1 MSLRQI
7 RLFSYALTL
16 IFIACAVMVFK
27 LSYAASASNEA
38 LKLTLNLR
46 FINESLDFNVK
57 NNILT
62 RNFDVLGKDVQN
74 FDGNLTEL
82 AKISSDARVAKFYDL
97 TPEISRLRENFEKK
111 IRVID
116 RSNFISAGIKTI
128 VVGGKYEISR
138 LGDAKGLKKLFF
150 KLENFA
156 NSSDEHVE
164 VLNQEIDALKE
175 RLQGDEVRLGILA
188 RASRVAALISSLNDI
203 AKQNDELKTA
213 RAAENLYEGQLT
225 QYARVVERLRVF
237 EGVSFALFFILLAFV
252 FYQTKK
258 SADGLREIKLLKTAI
273 ENDHSAVVFCND
285 KSQILYVNK
294 TFENVTGYKF
304 SEVAGRNPN
313 FLKSFAHQNDFYE
326 DIKRAIKTAKVWQ
339 SDELISRAK
348 NGELIH
354 EKAKIVPFFFDGKLE
369 GYIGLKFNRTKEVK
383 MIEELALK
391 NEQIKTQS
399 LIDGLTG
406 FGNYLALTQKLE
418 GRGDGMII
426 CMSVKN
432 FKTMR
437 FFYQTKVIDAMVK
450 AVADTLRLCVQT
462 TQMSAEL
469 FRFQD
474 DAFYAWYY
482 GDNVR
487 RDISYIK
494 EYFSF
499 SKLEV
504 EIDGR
509 TENLPGLKI
518 VLGVSTARDTP
529 QTNRL
534 MQAVL
539 ANRQAFNADTE
550 VYYYQENDAIETQYY
565 KNQIVTQMIEAA
577 LENDTVV
584 VECQGIFDVQSGEKE
599 AKFYEVLVRI
609 MDQNG
614 KIRYPGEFLQTA
626 VQAQLYS
633 QITKKVIE
641 RAFSLIER
649 YPKYTFSI
657 NLSSSDIADGSIRE
671 LLEDK
676 LRICT
681 RPEHLCFEM
690 LESEEMDDYEII
702 NAFIRRVKG
711 YGCKISIDDFGS
723 GYSNY
728 YRILELDV
736 DNIKIDGSIIKKLP
750 FDQNARVLVETI
762 VNFASK
768 QGYKVVA
775 EFVSSPEILEQV
787 KLFGIKYAQGFLLGK
802 PQSMG

>member
-138 LGDAKGLKKLFF
+138 LDDAKGLKKLFF

-213 RAAENLYEGQLT
+213 QAAENLYEGQLT

-237 EGVSFALFFILLAFV
+237 EGASFALFFILLAFV

-418 GRGDGMII
+418 GRSDGMII

-462 TQMSAEL
+462 TQMGAEL

-509 TENLPGLKI
+509 TENLPGPKI

-539 ANRQAFNADTE
+539 ANQQAFNADTE

-565 KNQIVTQMIEAA
+565 KNQIVTQMIETA

-609 MDQNG
+609 IDQNG